1 LTYGPSDML
10 GRVARLPTSFYV
22 VAFVAVTFSVAALV
36 LSIQT
41 EGSGYAAAAGLIA
54 AAGGFATYLL
64 LKRRK

>member
-1 LTYGPSDML
+1 VGAELSSRP
-10 GRVARLPTSFYV
+10 PTSFYI

-54 AAGGFATYLL
+54 AAGCFVAYLL
-64 LKRRK
+64 LKR